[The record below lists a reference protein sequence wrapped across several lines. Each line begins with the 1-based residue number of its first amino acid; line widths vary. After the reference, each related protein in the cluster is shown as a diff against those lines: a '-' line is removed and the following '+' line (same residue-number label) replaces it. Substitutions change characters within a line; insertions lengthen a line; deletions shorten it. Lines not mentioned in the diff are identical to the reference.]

1 MAGRSPGDAGGGW
14 AGDQT
19 NSLAR
24 ALSRPLTGSL
34 CVCKLP
40 AGEAPGAGRSRA
52 QAGALC
58 SNRGRLQRPDPA
70 QPRHL
75 APGPGPPRPG
85 AAWGTGGGYGAAARG
100 GGRGGAVEVG
110 GGGGAGKATEARPP
124 PKNLGP
130 APSWPA
136 RGEWGVWGRDTSP
149 QAPSQTK
156 STSRSGLS

>member
-1 MAGRSPGDAGGGW
+1 MGAGPATRPTPSLAH
-14 AGDQT
+14 
-19 NSLAR
+19 SLAR
-24 ALSRPLTGSL
+24 SLAHFVFANCPPEKRRAPGGAGPRPAHF
-34 CVCKLP
+34 VP
-40 AGEAPGAGRSRA
+40 AGAGCSALTRRSRDT
-52 QAGALC
+52 
-58 SNRGRLQRPDPA
+58 SP
-70 QPRHL
+70 L
-75 APGPGPPRPG
+75 APGPRGPELPG
-85 AAWGTGGGYGAAARG
+85 EQVGVTARRRAAAAG
-100 GGRGGAVEVG
+100 GGAVEVG